1 MTEVTK
7 PATATPKAAPP
18 KQFTLFK
25 CSIQACQYY
34 FKDGSRADFING
46 RYATDDE
53 SKIDELQAEIEA
65 KHPNIYVDD
74 AELTTA
80 AVIQDPIAHLRAKI
94 RAEVEAE
101 MMANPQQ
108 HGSTSTEAG
117 KGAGLVASS
126 EAAVTAPK
134 SDSAPTK

>member
-1 MTEVTK
+1 MTATS
-7 PATATPKAAPP
+7 PATATPKATP

-34 FKDGSRADFING
+34 FKDGSRADFIGG

-53 SKIDELQAEIEA
+53 SKIEELQAEIEA
-65 KHPNIYVDD
+65 NHPNIYADE

-80 AVIQDPIAHLRAKI
+80 AVIQDPLAHLRAKI

-101 MMANPQQ
+101 MLANPQQ
-108 HGSTSTEAG
+108 HGSTSADAG
-117 KGAGLVASS
+117 EGTGAVTSA
-126 EAAVTAPK
+126 AAVTAPK
-134 SDSAPTK
+134 SDSVPTK

>member
-1 MTEVTK
+1 MLS
-7 PATATPKAAPP
+7 PATAPKAAPKAATP

-53 SKIDELQAEIEA
+53 AKIEELQAEIEA
-65 KHPNIYVDD
+65 RHPNIYTDE

-108 HGSTSTEAG
+108 HGVTSAAAG
-117 KGAGLVASS
+117 EGAGVVTS

-134 SDSAPTK
+134 SDSAPSK